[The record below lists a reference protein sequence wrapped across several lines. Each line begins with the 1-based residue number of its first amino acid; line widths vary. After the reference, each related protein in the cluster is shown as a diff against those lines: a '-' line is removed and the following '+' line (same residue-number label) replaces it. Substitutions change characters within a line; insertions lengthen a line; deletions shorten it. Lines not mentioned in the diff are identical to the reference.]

1 MPCSATAEMRES
13 PTTLHCPNGLG
24 PNVESERHVSQRTVC
39 APAFPNLHALLP
51 RVSPQD
57 AHDVARFKRK
67 PTMPLS
73 SILALCQM
81 SDWDSDVFARSRAW
95 LAQLLPTAREE
106 QLQVLRDGMARMV
119 SMDYPLCMHKDVPF
133 EAARMFQAMGWFGRA
148 SELFRMSI
156 ERHGEAASST
166 LNLGLCLAARG
177 EHAEA
182 AMWLDKAGTMEPATN
197 GKRLAD
203 TCREKLEPKA
213 ARPAAAATEIRLGAR
228 TVLLGLPE

>member
-1 MPCSATAEMRES
+1 MLVCS
-13 PTTLHCPNGLG
+13 
-24 PNVESERHVSQRTVC
+24 
-39 APAFPNLHALLP
+39 
-51 RVSPQD
+51 QD
-57 AHDVARFKRK
+57 AHDIDRFKCK
-67 PTMPLS
+67 PTMPLT
-73 SILALCQM
+73 SILAMCQL

-106 QLQVLRDGMARMV
+106 HLQMLRDGMARMI
-119 SMDYPLCMHKDVPF
+119 SMDYPLCVHKDVPF

-156 ERHGEAASST
+156 SRHGEAASST

-182 AMWLDKAGTMEPATN
+182 AIWLDKAGAMEPATN
-197 GKRLAD
+197 GTRLAEA
-203 TCREKLEPKA
+203 CRSKLEPKA
-213 ARPAAAATEIRLGAR
+213 APSAHAATSVTLGSR